1 MGSGAYELKVAPDEV
16 YLTAGVETRHVTL
29 EGAYRENETRMRK
42 LLKFLKD
49 SGIEAKDIQ
58 TDFVRVTPEYFY
70 PSAAAPPAPVLDP
83 MGNPIVDVAAVRA
96 VTNLITSYHM
106 VQRSLG
112 IRLRQVGKFDALISG
127 VVTNGAS
134 HVHDVEFRTTELR
147 KHRDV
152 ARQMAVRAAK
162 AKADALAAELGV
174 KAGKPVQITEYDS
187 GGGWWSWSGFDWNSR
202 WRGGGGSQN
211 GGQGGGQ
218 GGGADKGDA
227 TTSIG
232 QISVWATI
240 SVAFRI
246 E

>member
-1 MGSGAYELKVAPDEV
+1 
-16 YLTAGVETRHVTL
+16 
-29 EGAYRENETRMRK
+29 
-42 LLKFLKD
+42 
-49 SGIEAKDIQ
+49 
-58 TDFVRVTPEYFY
+58 
-70 PSAAAPPAPVLDP
+70 
-83 MGNPIVDVAAVRA
+83 
-96 VTNLITSYHM
+96 M

-202 WRGGGGSQN
+202 WRGGGGSQGGGSQN